1 MAKNSQNFF
10 FDLRKAL
17 GGFLHL
23 RRCWVVFAIT
33 KVLSGSFKDLGGLFA
48 LQRLTESL
56 MALSVYKNARCLLT
70 CVVVSRCLVV
80 RLVLSGCSPRSL
92 WLFFS
97 FFLGCL
103 SRFNRISVM
112 EPIFNAEEF
121 IEHKTLNLNFSFQ
134 ELLDPDHEFV
144 DFSQEVGD
152 SFQVAGSS
160 KEVVDFSQELV
171 GPSQELVGLSQEL
184 VDLS

>member
-1 MAKNSQNFF
+1 MPGVFLIYKVYKVLSYLQSVLCSFHF
-10 FDLRKAL
+10 LR
-17 GGFLHL
+17 
-23 RRCWVVFAIT
+23 
-33 KVLSGSFKDLGGLFA
+33 VLSGSFKDLGSSFA

-80 RLVLSGCSPRSL
+80 HLVLSGCSPHSL

-97 FFLGCL
+97 FFFGCL
-103 SRFNRISVM
+103 SRFNQIS
-112 EPIFNAEEF
+112 
-121 IEHKTLNLNFSFQ
+121 

-171 GPSQELVGLSQEL
+171 GPSQELVDLSQEL
-184 VDLS
+184 VDLSQELVDSP